1 MKILNMGSL
10 NIDYV
15 YQVAH
20 FVQPGE
26 TIASLE
32 LNKGCG
38 GKGLNQSVAL
48 ARAGARTAHAGCVG
62 RDGLFLLQQLEA
74 EGVDISDVR
83 VTDAVSGHAIIQ
95 VDAAGQNAILLY
107 PGTNHAL
114 TREDIAAALAGCAV
128 TAMERIVP
136 AAGCSGSGWLSS
148 NAFCASV
155 RALAAAST
163 SA

>member
-114 TREDIAAALAGCAV
+114 TREDIAAALAGCA
-128 TAMERIVP
+128 
-136 AAGCSGSGWLSS
+136 AGDWLLVQ
-148 NAFCASV
+148 NETNG
-155 RALAAAST
+155 L
-163 SA
+163 

>member
-1 MKILNMGSL
+1 MKILNVGSL

-74 EGVDISDVR
+74 EGVDISGVR
-83 VTDAVSGHAIIQ
+83 VTDAVSATPSSRWTP
-95 VDAAGQNAILLY
+95 
-107 PGTNHAL
+107 PGRTPSCC
-114 TREDIAAALAGCAV
+114 I
-128 TAMERIVP
+128 P
-136 AAGCSGSGWLSS
+136 AP
-148 NAFCASV
+148 
-155 RALAAAST
+155 T
-163 SA
+163 TP